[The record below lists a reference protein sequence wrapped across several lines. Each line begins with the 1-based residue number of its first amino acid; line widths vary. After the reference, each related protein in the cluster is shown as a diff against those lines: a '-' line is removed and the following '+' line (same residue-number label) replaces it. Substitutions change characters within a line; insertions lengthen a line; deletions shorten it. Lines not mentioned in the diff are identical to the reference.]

1 MTFGSRASKKG
12 DHVTVVHFPG
22 PTQQMPA
29 YTDCVRRFGKQHSY
43 MAFMDVDEFL
53 VLKNEKHV
61 IPFLNKY
68 LPMESDFVELSI
80 NWYFFFMNNQTT
92 YRPLPV
98 TKRFLYRDGEVN
110 QHVKSILKMKDA
122 FCDRRAAFYNPHYCR
137 LKPGQL
143 QVDTNGKSL
152 GNSPFNPGGPTD
164 VAVIHHY
171 VTKSRE
177 EYIAKYMR
185 GRSDIHTR
193 RSIEDAEKIA
203 NLTMKEH
210 MFDSTYDDS
219 AWVRLKEM
227 VPEYRMFDSVYD
239 DSKKMVQEYQRLYE
253 TQ

>member
-1 MTFGSRASKKG
+1 
-12 DHVTVVHFPG
+12 
-22 PTQQMPA
+22 
-29 YTDCVRRFGKQHSY
+29 
-43 MAFMDVDEFL
+43 
-53 VLKNEKHV
+53 
-61 IPFLNKY
+61 
-68 LPMESDFVELSI
+68 
-80 NWYFFFMNNQTT
+80 
-92 YRPLPV
+92 
-98 TKRFLYRDGEVN
+98 
-110 QHVKSILKMKDA
+110 
-122 FCDRRAAFYNPHYCR
+122 
-137 LKPGQL
+137 
-143 QVDTNGKSL
+143 VDTNGKSL